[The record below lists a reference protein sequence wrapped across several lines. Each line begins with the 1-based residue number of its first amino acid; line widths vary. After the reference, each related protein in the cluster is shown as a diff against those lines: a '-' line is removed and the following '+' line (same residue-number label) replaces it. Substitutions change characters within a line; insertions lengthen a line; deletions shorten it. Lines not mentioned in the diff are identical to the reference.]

1 MVLQIIFSIS
11 KNLGRKLYCQ
21 YQSHAITNFV
31 NTCKMKAKQFEFE
44 AYTITQTA
52 KKLGYKST
60 KTIYRLLNR
69 KLLEDYVYL
78 EKSGRVYLV
87 LEPPNLPTLAEK
99 ISGNIQFKKSN
110 VIKKGATK

>member
-1 MVLQIIFSIS
+1 
-11 KNLGRKLYCQ
+11 
-21 YQSHAITNFV
+21 
-31 NTCKMKAKQFEFE
+31 MKAKQFEFE

-87 LEPPNLPTLAEK
+87 LEPPNRPTLAEK

-110 VIKKGATK
+110 VIKKGANK